1 MPQAARP
8 ILFADVMSKL
18 GHFLFCWVSLETQL
32 PQSIKRLRTD
42 LAIADT
48 PPLPNGIAKRL
59 DLWQD
64 LALAHPYHRDLLAT
78 VPVIRDQTLALR
90 DIRNTIVHGLHSGG
104 AGGGFLHH
112 RHRPEP
118 HIACYVGGAENPTG
132 ETVHYSLDDLEH
144 FIQATDACRRA
155 FEQLR
160 NFNYLLH
167 PLPAP
172 LTDTTPQHPCPDTP
186 SPPY

>member
-8 ILFADVMSKL
+8 VLFADVMAKL
-18 GHFLFCWVSLETQL
+18 GHFLFCWASLETQL
-32 PQSIKRLRTD
+32 PQSIRLLTD

-48 PPLPNGIAKRL
+48 PLPNGIAKRL

-104 AGGGFLHH
+104 AGGGFPHD
-112 RHRPEP
+112 RPRPEP

-132 ETVHYSLDDLEH
+132 ETVYYSLDDLEH
-144 FIQATDACRRA
+144 FIQAIDACSRA
-155 FEQLR
+155 FQQLR

-172 LTDTTPQHPCPDTP
+172 LTDTTPATSLP
-186 SPPY
+186 